1 MSNGS
6 QVHSQVPQVVLT
18 TNGKTMVTGQV
29 VGFSVGKLVE
39 VSGYITQTSGAYVP
53 FSCMTNVLPPGNP
66 GDPPQVTVTIDS
78 MELNQEDDVM
88 VIMRVSETWP
98 SVLDKDA
105 ANPSAGIQAAW
116 KPKALGGKTWSPD
129 VPASGESGP
138 MSGPPPAPSGG

>member
-18 TNGKTMVTGQV
+18 ANGKTIVTGQV

-53 FSCMTNVLPPGNP
+53 FSRMTNVLPPGKP
-66 GDPPQVTVTIDS
+66 SDPPQVTVTIDS
-78 MELNQEDDVM
+78 MELNPEDDVM

-98 SVLDKDA
+98 SVLDQDDPK
-105 ANPSAGIQAAW
+105 PSAGIQAAW
-116 KPKALGGKTWSPD
+116 KPKDLGAKAWSPD
-129 VPASGESGP
+129 VTASGEYGP
-138 MSGPPPAPSGG
+138 MPDLPPAPLGG